1 LHVAADKAQREHDPL
16 AIERILSTQQ
26 IDGLD
31 EAGDANNS
39 VAPRRGPYF
48 FEHAGKLDR
57 VVACLCALTHLVFT
71 ARNAV
76 AEEPPVGMRI
86 CWRHMRH
93 SIDKA
98 VAQKFGSDPAYHAAG
113 RAVGAK
119 FMFVGMAYIGGL
131 EAPDPAIHMNRR
143 RKLEC
148 RQLVLVC
155 GSWREGAGSAEA
167 FRRRVQPII

>member
-1 LHVAADKAQREHDPL
+1 RILDPVFHRINVAGLNAHLPREALHKTGALHVAADQAQREHDPL
-16 AIERILSTQQ
+16 AIEGILSAQQ

-48 FEHAGKLDR
+48 FEHAGKLNR
-57 VVACLCALTHLVFT
+57 VIARLCALSHFVYA

-76 AEEPPVGMRI
+76 AEEAPVGLRV

-113 RAVGAK
+113 R
-119 FMFVGMAYIGGL
+119 
-131 EAPDPAIHMNRR
+131 
-143 RKLEC
+143 
-148 RQLVLVC
+148 
-155 GSWREGAGSAEA
+155 
-167 FRRRVQPII
+167 